1 LLATCREDVGM
12 DFQLRR
18 ARPDDAPTVAEVFL
32 AARADAMPY
41 LPDLQT
47 DAETRV
53 WFGMSCS
60 PATRSL

>member
-1 LLATCREDVGM
+1 M

-60 PATRSL
+60 PATRSS